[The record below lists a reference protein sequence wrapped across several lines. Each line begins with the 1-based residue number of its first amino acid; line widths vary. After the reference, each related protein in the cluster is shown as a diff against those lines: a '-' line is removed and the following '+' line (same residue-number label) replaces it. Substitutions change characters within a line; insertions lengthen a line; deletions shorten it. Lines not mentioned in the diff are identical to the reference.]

1 MTSRAATPADTTALI
16 TGATAGIGAEF
27 ARQLAEQGHNVVLVA
42 RDATRLQAK
51 AEELEKR
58 YGIRAEVL
66 AADLADD
73 GGVAA
78 VVERLTDPAR
88 PVEILV
94 NNAGIGLLRS
104 FAENDIAEETRH
116 LKLHVE
122 TAMQLTHAA
131 LQGMLGRHSGRIIN
145 VASVAA
151 FLPRGSYSA
160 AKSWLVSFS
169 RGANLAYAKQGVT
182 VTAVCPGFTHTEF
195 HDRMGMD
202 KTATPRWMWLQ
213 AERVV
218 REGLAD
224 NAQGR
229 AVSIPTK
236 RYKVL
241 TAAARVLPDRLV
253 AGPPRR
259 ARVGARPRCRRNRPT
274 ASGRFVGDPH
284 GQQAGGQPIQ
294 GVQADVHQ
302 PRHQRQ
308 PLAQGVPVDVQRLAD
323 PGWLGVVLQ
332 VGPERRQE
340 PAVVGPVV
348 VQERRQQI
356 LRRGMGAAAGGR
368 QHQGLDAHRGCDG
381 GHARPAAPAVGHG

>member
-1 MTSRAATPADTTALI
+1 MTSPAATPADSTALI

-42 RDATRLQAK
+42 RDATRLRAK

-78 VVERLTDPAR
+78 VVARLTDPAR

-131 LQGMLGRHSGRIIN
+131 LQGMLGRQSGRIIN

-151 FLPRGSYSA
+151 FLPRGTYSA
-160 AKSWLVSFS
+160 AKAWLVSFS
-169 RGANLAYAKQGVT
+169 RWANLAYAKQGVA

-202 KTATPRWMWLQ
+202 KTVTPRWMWLQ

-224 NAQGR
+224 NAKGK
-229 AVSIPTK
+229 AVSIPSK
-236 RYKVL
+236 RYKAL
-241 TAAARVLPDRLV
+241 TAAARVLPAKLV

-259 ARVGARPRCRRNRPT
+259 AK
-274 ASGRFVGDPH
+274 
-284 GQQAGGQPIQ
+284 
-294 GVQADVHQ
+294 
-302 PRHQRQ
+302 
-308 PLAQGVPVDVQRLAD
+308 
-323 PGWLGVVLQ
+323 
-332 VGPERRQE
+332 
-340 PAVVGPVV
+340 
-348 VQERRQQI
+348 
-356 LRRGMGAAAGGR
+356 
-368 QHQGLDAHRGCDG
+368 
-381 GHARPAAPAVGHG
+381 

>member
-27 ARQLAEQGHNVVLVA
+27 ARQLAEQGHSVVLVA

-104 FAENDIAEETRH
+104 FAENDIAEENRH

-131 LQGMLGRHSGRIIN
+131 LQGMLRRHSGRIIN

-169 RGANLAYAKQGVT
+169 RGANLAYAKQGVS

-202 KTATPRWMWLQ
+202 KTSTPRWMWLQ

-224 NAQGR
+224 NARGR

-259 ARVGARPRCRRNRPT
+259 AR
-274 ASGRFVGDPH
+274 
-284 GQQAGGQPIQ
+284 
-294 GVQADVHQ
+294 
-302 PRHQRQ
+302 
-308 PLAQGVPVDVQRLAD
+308 
-323 PGWLGVVLQ
+323 
-332 VGPERRQE
+332 
-340 PAVVGPVV
+340 
-348 VQERRQQI
+348 
-356 LRRGMGAAAGGR
+356 
-368 QHQGLDAHRGCDG
+368 
-381 GHARPAAPAVGHG
+381 

>member
-51 AEELEKR
+51 AEELEKQ
-58 YGIRAEVL
+58 YGIRAEVI

-78 VVERLTDPAR
+78 VVARLTDPAR

-104 FAENDIAEETRH
+104 FADNDIAEEKKH

-122 TAMQLTHAA
+122 TAMELSHAA
-131 LQGMLGRHSGRIIN
+131 LQGMLARQSGRIIN

-169 RGANLAYAKQGVT
+169 RGANLAYSKQGVT

-202 KTATPRWMWLQ
+202 KTATPRWMWLEARQ
-213 AERVV
+213 VV
-218 REGLAD
+218 SEGLAD
-224 NAQGR
+224 NAKGK
-229 AVSIPTK
+229 AVSIPSK

-241 TAAARVLPDRLV
+241 TSVSRVLPSRLA
-253 AGPPRR
+253 AGPARR
-259 ARVGARPRCRRNRPT
+259 AK
-274 ASGRFVGDPH
+274 
-284 GQQAGGQPIQ
+284 
-294 GVQADVHQ
+294 
-302 PRHQRQ
+302 
-308 PLAQGVPVDVQRLAD
+308 
-323 PGWLGVVLQ
+323 
-332 VGPERRQE
+332 
-340 PAVVGPVV
+340 
-348 VQERRQQI
+348 
-356 LRRGMGAAAGGR
+356 
-368 QHQGLDAHRGCDG
+368 
-381 GHARPAAPAVGHG
+381 

>member
-27 ARQLAEQGHNVVLVA
+27 ARQLAEKGHHVVLVA
-42 RDATRLQAK
+42 RDATRLQAT

-78 VVERLTDPAR
+78 VVARLTDPAR

-94 NNAGIGLLRS
+94 NNAGMGLLRS
-104 FAENDIAEETRH
+104 FAENDIADETKH

-131 LQGMLGRHSGRIIN
+131 LQGMLSRHSGRIIN

-160 AKSWLVSFS
+160 AKAWLVSFS
-169 RGANLAYAKQGVT
+169 RWANLAYSKQGVT

-202 KTATPRWMWLQ
+202 KTVTPRWMWLEARQ
-213 AERVV
+213 VV
-218 REGLAD
+218 SEGLAD
-224 NAQGR
+224 NAKGK
-229 AVSIPTK
+229 AVSIPSK

-241 TAAARVLPDRLV
+241 TSVSRVLPSRLV

-259 ARVGARPRCRRNRPT
+259 AK
-274 ASGRFVGDPH
+274 
-284 GQQAGGQPIQ
+284 
-294 GVQADVHQ
+294 
-302 PRHQRQ
+302 
-308 PLAQGVPVDVQRLAD
+308 
-323 PGWLGVVLQ
+323 
-332 VGPERRQE
+332 
-340 PAVVGPVV
+340 
-348 VQERRQQI
+348 
-356 LRRGMGAAAGGR
+356 
-368 QHQGLDAHRGCDG
+368 
-381 GHARPAAPAVGHG
+381 

>member
-1 MTSRAATPADTTALI
+1 M
-16 TGATAGIGAEF
+16 
-27 ARQLAEQGHNVVLVA
+27 VLVA
-42 RDATRLQAK
+42 RDAARLQAK
-51 AEELEKR
+51 AEELENR

-73 GGVAA
+73 AGVAA
-78 VVERLTDPAR
+78 VVARLKDPAR

-94 NNAGIGLLRS
+94 NNAGMGLLRS
-104 FAENDIAEETRH
+104 FEENEIAEESKH

-122 TAMQLTHAA
+122 TAMELTHAA
-131 LQGMLGRHSGRIIN
+131 LQGMLSRHSGRIIN

-160 AKSWLVSFS
+160 AKAWLVSFS
-169 RGANLAYAKQGVT
+169 RSANIAYPSRACK

-202 KTATPRWMWLQ
+202 KTVTPRWMWLQ

-224 NAQGR
+224 NAKGK

-241 TAAARVLPDRLV
+241 TSAARVLPYRLV

-259 ARVGARPRCRRNRPT
+259 AK
-274 ASGRFVGDPH
+274 
-284 GQQAGGQPIQ
+284 
-294 GVQADVHQ
+294 
-302 PRHQRQ
+302 
-308 PLAQGVPVDVQRLAD
+308 
-323 PGWLGVVLQ
+323 
-332 VGPERRQE
+332 
-340 PAVVGPVV
+340 
-348 VQERRQQI
+348 
-356 LRRGMGAAAGGR
+356 
-368 QHQGLDAHRGCDG
+368 
-381 GHARPAAPAVGHG
+381 